1 MTINKTES
9 TNDQTRSTKDQISPT
24 GKVGGTFGPNN
35 ELDDKQRSSW
45 GHKEKYEPLE
55 KQRNDIRPNKR
66 IK

>member
-24 GKVGGTFGPNN
+24 GKVGGTFGRNDN
-35 ELDDKQRSSW
+35 LDDIQRSSW